1 MSFCIVK
8 THTNGY
14 RCGCCRSDADND
26 PIWTDSWD
34 EALTHLPT
42 EFPVH
47 NEFGG
52 CIEVTITDGATG
64 QTVAH
69 SEVTWPP
76 AYQRGD
82 GYKYTKWDLY
92 IQGGRCIEQIIKGVR
107 STGLV
112 YNPEDPPP
120 LEEVLVKGREWNEIL
135 DELSKKADQARIKK
149 LEAELEKTKKQLES
163 LRG

>member
-1 MSFCIVK
+1 MSFCIVRRHY
-8 THTNGY
+8 TGY
-14 RCGCCRSDADND
+14 RCRCCFSSADAA
-26 PIWTDSWD
+26 PIWTDSWE

-52 CIEVTITDGATG
+52 CIEITITDGTTG

-69 SEVTWPP
+69 SEVDWPP
-76 AYQRGD
+76 AYERGA
-82 GYKYTKWDLY
+82 GYAYTRWSLY
-92 IQGGRCIEQIIKGVR
+92 IEGGRCIEQIIRGVR

-112 YNPEDPPP
+112 YEPKEPPP
-120 LEEVLVKGREWNEIL
+120 LDEVLVKKREWNEIL
-135 DELSKKADQARIKK
+135 DELSKKADQAKIKRLETE
-149 LEAELEKTKKQLES
+149 LEATKKQLEV